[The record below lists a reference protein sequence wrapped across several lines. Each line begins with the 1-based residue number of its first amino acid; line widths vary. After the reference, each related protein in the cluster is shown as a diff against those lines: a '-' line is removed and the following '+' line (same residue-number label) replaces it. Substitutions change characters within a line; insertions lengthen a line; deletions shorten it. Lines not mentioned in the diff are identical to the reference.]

1 MSISDKKHVMTKTAP
16 QGTLLQIEG
25 SKWSVIAFLAITSV
39 QCPSKKQKDGN
50 KTKYFPQKHQIHWLI
65 KVFKP
70 FKQLEITQIAF

>member
-1 MSISDKKHVMTKTAP
+1 MLKAGLQGALP
-16 QGTLLQIEG
+16 QTER
-25 SKWSVIAFLAITSV
+25 SKWSVVAFLVITSL

-50 KTKYFPQKHQIHWLI
+50 KTKYFPQKHQIHWLT

>member
-1 MSISDKKHVMTKTAP
+1 MLKAGP
-16 QGTLLQIEG
+16 QGALPQTER
-25 SKWSVIAFLAITSV
+25 SKWSVVACVVITSL